1 MTQDDKWF
9 EVWYS
14 DGEEVLPTYIL
25 IVAASVNEWQG
36 IRVVDPLKRN
46 EVVFVGSTYD
56 EVCTFLW
63 DDEFHL
69 IEGRIFP
76 DDGW

>member
-25 IVAASVNEWQG
+25 IVAASINEWQG

-56 EVCTFLW
+56 EVCAFLW
-63 DDEFHL
+63 DDEFSL
-69 IEGRIFP
+69 VEGRIFP